1 MYGQFLYNCLKIELP
16 FLLSFSV
23 GGIGYTISEMTSSVD
38 AVVEKHTSIG
48 KLLFYGPIYTT
59 VETTVE

>member
-16 FLLSFSV
+16 FSLSFSG

-38 AVVEKHTSIG
+38 AVVEKHT
-48 KLLFYGPIYTT
+48 
-59 VETTVE
+59 